1 MLKLFRYFKPYT
13 LSILAVLVLVYFQT
27 QADLYLPGLMSDIIN
42 NGVMRGDTTYIWN
55 TGGRMLL
62 VAAGGT
68 VFSLIAGLLSAK
80 AGMGFG
86 RDLRNLIFRR
96 VEGFSLHEFD
106 RIGTATLITRTTN
119 DITQIQMVAIMIL
132 RMMVMAPMMMI
143 GGVVRAYSEDRGLT
157 WVLVA
162 AMPVLIGTIVLVG
175 LKGFPLFKADRKSVV

>member
-68 VFSLIAGLLSAK
+68 VFSLIAGLCPPK
-80 AGMGFG
+80 
-86 RDLRNLIFRR
+86 R
-96 VEGFSLHEFD
+96 V
-106 RIGTATLITRTTN
+106 
-119 DITQIQMVAIMIL
+119 
-132 RMMVMAPMMMI
+132 
-143 GGVVRAYSEDRGLT
+143 
-157 WVLVA
+157 WVLA
-162 AMPVLIGTIVLVG
+162 AIFAT
-175 LKGFPLFKADRKSVV
+175 